1 VAEGSG
7 TGNATGAAGHH
18 GGLDMQDHDGH
29 GAVMIDIDAELSC
42 WQQME
47 SSATSE
53 LVFLFQEWE
62 PAIRVGIHAYLAYPG
77 RDFDS
82 IEPTVIEAYERI
94 RGRSRIPWA
103 RAAPAARRVWQKL
116 HSDSEAEFGSTRA
129 GWADARWIPY
139 DRTTP
144 PRSSVRPLPL
154 RAAPLVEA

>member
-1 VAEGSG
+1 MR
-7 TGNATGAAGHH
+7 GH
-18 GGLDMQDHDGH
+18 DAR

-53 LVFLFQEWE
+53 LVFLFHEWE

-82 IEPTVIEAYERI
+82 LEPTILEAYQRI
-94 RGRSRIPWA
+94 RGRSRIPWV

-116 HSDSEAEFGSTRA
+116 HSEGEADVGSALPGSGTR
-129 GWADARWIPY
+129 WLARGPAPIP
-139 DRTTP
+139 TP
-144 PRSSVRPLPL
+144 HRQQPQSNRS
-154 RAAPLVEA
+154 APLVEA

>member
-1 VAEGSG
+1 
-7 TGNATGAAGHH
+7 
-18 GGLDMQDHDGH
+18 MRDHDAQ

-82 IEPTVIEAYERI
+82 LEPTIIEVYQRI
-94 RGRSRIPWA
+94 RGRSRIPWV

-116 HSDSEAEFGSTRA
+116 HSDSEADYGSVLPGSAATQ
-129 GWADARWIPY
+129 WIAHG
-139 DRTTP
+139 RSTTP
-144 PRSSVRPLPL
+144 RRRAPVPQRQPLPN
-154 RAAPLVEA
+154 RSAPLVEA